1 MNKQSDLY
9 VFLEIIWL
17 KLLTLFG
24 RIIMRVDVSSVDVWA
39 VSIKDRPG
47 SLAEKLDA
55 LALADVDLEFIIAR
69 RVHEKAGKG
78 VAFVTPIK
86 GPKQIRAARKAG
98 FEKTKSLHGI
108 RIATGNKPGYGA
120 ELTMRLGEAGI
131 NLRGLSGAAIG
142 NRAIFHIAFDSS
154 DDAKKAKRLLKRK

>member
-1 MNKQSDLY
+1 
-9 VFLEIIWL
+9 
-17 KLLTLFG
+17 
-24 RIIMRVDVSSVDVWA
+24 MRVDVSTVDVWA

-47 SLAEKLDA
+47 ALAEKLDT
-55 LALADVDLEFIIAR
+55 LAQADVDLEFIIAR
-69 RVHEKAGKG
+69 RVHEKSGKG

-86 GPKQIRAARKAG
+86 GARQIRAARKAG

-108 RIATGNKPGYGA
+108 RVATGNKPGYGA
-120 ELTMRLGEAGI
+120 ELTTRLADAGI

-154 DDAKKAKRLLKRK
+154 DDAKKAKRLLKSK